1 MTLSL
6 KQITTVSLSSNP
18 FTDYTSPNSPLDSY
32 IFNPSTGI
40 FVFNY
45 RNSSPGANVGIVN
58 SSSGTNLESFF
69 SSPSGGINGLTHP
82 GLDFSPLGQ
91 PYVVYGGGLCGT
103 SACPNNNGS
112 AACGPWYVIYNKSNG
127 IIGSP
132 TCKAFQSNEY
142 YGHLQQIV
150 ADLVDGYVIIMFANA
165 QLTPETGNLFV
176 AFPFSQISTFASGTF
191 PTTGTWALIN
201 FPSTASG
208 ATSYIASMI
217 MYDGSLYI
225 PIEGNASYLWV
236 LPVSNII
243 NNGNSGVYPP
253 SGSSPITAGTIYTA
267 TSSSG
272 YSASTLAT
280 ISYSG
285 GTFYITLIYISS
297 TTIVPIL
304 FNPSNTTFTSL
315 PTTSFTG
322 SLVSVTSY
330 NNVILVSSFSGSTTY
345 LYVINPTTG
354 ANESTSVAG
363 TVGWVSPNG
372 YFVVATS
379 SMTATPLNFTIYQIL
394 FDQTPTFQNV
404 TVTVSGTTVTATGTL
419 IDATSGNAIAGAT
432 VYLIAVRSYND
443 NFTDDVQIIGSTTT
457 TSTGSFTVSG
467 NTVSGINFYGVK
479 YAP

>member
-1 MTLSL
+1 
-6 KQITTVSLSSNP
+6 
-18 FTDYTSPNSPLDSY
+18 
-32 IFNPSTGI
+32 
-40 FVFNY
+40 
-45 RNSSPGANVGIVN
+45 
-58 SSSGTNLESFF
+58 
-69 SSPSGGINGLTHP
+69 
-82 GLDFSPLGQ
+82 
-91 PYVVYGGGLCGT
+91 
-103 SACPNNNGS
+103 
-112 AACGPWYVIYNKSNG
+112 GPWYFIYNKSNG

-132 TCKAFQSNEY
+132 TCNAFQSNEY
-142 YGHLQQIV
+142 YGHFQQIV

-165 QLTPETGNLFV
+165 QLKPETGNLFV

-304 FNPSNTTFTSL
+304 FNPSKTTFTSL